1 MNLPVSFIDYTRA
14 LLGNEEYE
22 KLFAALEQE
31 PPVSIRLNK
40 LTIDSGQLTVTMQAD
55 SVANSQLLTFNSQ
68 LKQVPWCEEGYYLD
82 QRLTFTFDPLFH
94 AGCYYVQEA
103 SSMFVGQVLQQYLS
117 EEPVVMLDLCA
128 APGGKSTHA
137 CSLLPAGS
145 LLVANEVIRNRSQIL
160 AENLTKW
167 GYPGV
172 VVTNNDPADFS
183 RLGGF
188 FDVILTDVPCSGVC
202 SEKIP
207 AQLKSGVR
215 ITLKYVGNVNAVLLL
230 ISGNVLN
237 RVVYLYTVL
246 VLITRRRTKKMYGGF
261 VMSLGQKYFRW
272 ISLRNGTSQETC

>member
-172 VVTNNDPADFS
+172 VVT
-183 RLGGF
+183 G
-188 FDVILTDVPCSGVC
+188 
-202 SEKIP
+202 
-207 AQLKSGVR
+207 
-215 ITLKYVGNVNAVLLL
+215 
-230 ISGNVLN
+230 
-237 RVVYLYTVL
+237 
-246 VLITRRRTKKMYGGF
+246 
-261 VMSLGQKYFRW
+261 
-272 ISLRNGTSQETC
+272 